1 MNRYRLMAV
10 ILVGIVLLGANVG
23 WRAPQDKRDIQAVL
37 LKVVRDVTKKT
48 PATGWQKA
56 IPADR
61 LRSGYQVRT
70 QEGSLA
76 MIMFADQT
84 RLVVRQKSIVE
95 IRGNVEGKQILD
107 RNVHIDR
114 GNIQFNVKKQESEQF
129 RFTSPISVASIRGT
143 DGAFIAGED
152 SVDILIILEGL
163 ATLTNLISNQ
173 SQDVGT
179 GQTGQSDG
187 QGNLNVRQSTPD
199 EQTQASE
206 SSDEGQGQQGQ
217 QGQQQTQQKVKKTLR
232 IPGEDKDGNRKT
244 IIIEWEQ

>member
-1 MNRYRLMAV
+1 MNRYRLT
-10 ILVGIVLLGANVG
+10 GIALLGLVLLAANVG
-23 WRAPQDKRDIQAVL
+23 WRTPQDKKDIQAVL
-37 LKVVRDVTKKT
+37 LKVVRDVSKKA
-48 PATGWQKA
+48 PAAGWQKA
-56 IPADR
+56 IPTDR
-61 LRSGYQVRT
+61 LRSGYEVRT
-70 QEGSLA
+70 QESSLA

-84 RLVVRQKSIVE
+84 RLVVRPKSIVE
-95 IRGNVEGKQILD
+95 IKGQTQGKQILD
-107 RNVHIDR
+107 RNIHLER

-143 DGAFIAGED
+143 DGAFISGDD

-173 SQDVGT
+173 SQDVGA

-187 QGNLNVRQSTPD
+187 QGNLNVRQSTPS
-199 EQTQASE
+199 EQDQASDT
-206 SSDEGQGQQGQ
+206 SDEGQGQGQQGQ
-217 QGQQQTQQKVKKTLR
+217 QQQQSKVKKTLR